1 MSQSHRRESV
11 LVGEEVFLDVTQLAR
26 TCGTTTTF
34 IQELVLEG
42 VLVPQAQAAAF
53 SGADVMRVRKLM
65 RVQRDFDAPL
75 PSAALILDL
84 LDEVQRL
91 RAELRRMAA

>member
-1 MSQSHRRESV
+1 MSESHRSETL
-11 LVGEEVFLDVTQLAR
+11 LVGEAVFLDVTQLAR

-42 VLVPQAQAAAF
+42 VLAPQAQAAF
-53 SGADVMRVRKLM
+53 SGDDVMRVRKLM

-75 PSAALILDL
+75 PSAAVIVDL
-84 LDEVQRL
+84 LDEVERL
-91 RAELRRMAA
+91 RMELRRRGS